1 MFITNFDKYELNKI
15 YASDGYDE
23 KNIWEE
29 VLNKPPLSVL
39 IKNVIFNDISDPN
52 IIQIGNYIIGY
63 DFSYD
68 NMFGGRRF
76 VLSYPETIQLYR
88 QRGLFDVQIA
98 IWDRKKL
105 KRYRKIVNG

>member
-1 MFITNFDKYELNKI
+1 MVYQTLSDYNNKF
-15 YASDGYDE
+15 ADGKVVWYDSIHKILAVKHYDDPE
-23 KNIWEE
+23 
-29 VLNKPPLSVL
+29 
-39 IKNVIFNDISDPN
+39 DPN